1 MSAVRTSSKNNNQ
14 ERNMQSVKRILGALA
29 LLGAVSAT
37 ASAQIGSGWTSTS
50 VSYSTQVSSGCSVS
64 GSTFTIDSGSGRAER
79 RYATLTSGSRQFQG
93 TFKVSSL
100 GGNRVA
106 VWQTFS
112 EANGPWQMGAVDK
125 SASKIYEVEGG
136 STLNSFSVGSS
147 YRINTIATSG
157 GSVQV
162 YVNGS
167 QKESKTG
174 GSSPYNKI
182 GSYATS
188 SGAGPC
194 TTTWSSIAFWKK

>member
-1 MSAVRTSSKNNNQ
+1 MYVSK
-14 ERNMQSVKRILGALA
+14 RLVVQSLAAFALA
-29 LLGAVSAT
+29 TGLSLT
-37 ASAQIGSGWTSTS
+37 ARAQIGSGWTSTS
-50 VSYSTQVSSGCSVS
+50 VSYTTQVSSGCSVS
-64 GSTFTIDSGSGRAER
+64 GTTFTIDSGSGRAER

-93 TFKVSSL
+93 TFKVTSL
-100 GGNRVA
+100 GGNRVC

-136 STLNSFSVGSS
+136 NTLNSFSVGSS
-147 YRINTIATSG
+147 YRINTIATSS

-174 GSSPYNKI
+174 GASPYNKI
-182 GSYATS
+182 GAYATS

-194 TTTWSSIAFWKK
+194 TSAWSRIAFWKK